1 MVLPPELDMT
11 RHRVFFLVAIVG
23 LSLVAHAEETF
34 TVGTATAARGQ
45 KVSGTIEVPAGV
57 DTALSI
63 PVVVVQGSRPG
74 PVLAL
79 VSGAHGTEYASII
92 ALEKV
97 IERIDPAALSGTVI
111 IVPLVNV
118 RSFEQKIAHVNPVDN
133 KSMNRFY
140 PGRIDGTQTER
151 ASYLITKQIVE
162 RCDHLIDLHGGDIDE
177 SLRPYGYW
185 TVTGNAQQDALSKQM
200 VLAFGLD
207 HIIISADRPRDPAAS
222 RYLENTA
229 STRGKASITVEAGHA
244 GTVETDDV
252 EALASGC
259 FNVMRFLRML
269 PGTVTPI
276 ENPVWIEKVE
286 SVTSDQTGIFYP
298 LVKRGTFVA
307 QGMRLGYVTD
317 YVGKTIL
324 EARAPAAGVVTFIR
338 AVPSMTK
345 GETIASIGIVA
356 QRTPQ

>member
-1 MVLPPELDMT
+1 MT
-11 RHRVFFLVAIVG
+11 RSRLFCLAAIVAF
-23 LSLVAHAEETF
+23 SLFAHAEETF
-34 TVGTATAARGQ
+34 TVGTASAARGQ
-45 KVSGTIEVPAGV
+45 KASGTIEVPAGV
-57 DTALSI
+57 DAALSI
-63 PVVVVQGSRPG
+63 PVVVVQGAHPG

-97 IERIDPAALSGTVI
+97 IERLDPAALSGTVI
-111 IVPLVNV
+111 IIPLVNV
-118 RSFEQKIAHVNPVDN
+118 NSFEQKIAHVNPVDHR
-133 KSMNRFY
+133 SMNSAY
-140 PGRIDGTQTER
+140 PGRMDGTQTER
-151 ASYLITKQIVE
+151 ASYLITKQVVE

-185 TVTGNAQQDALSKQM
+185 TVTGNAPQDALSKQL

-207 HIIISADRPRDPAAS
+207 HIIISADRPKDPAAS
-222 RYLENTA
+222 RFLENTA

-252 EALASGC
+252 EVLTRGC
-259 FNVMRFLRML
+259 FNVMRVLKML
-269 PGTVTPI
+269 PGTVMPV
-276 ENPVWIEKVE
+276 ESPVWIEKVV

-298 LVKRGTFVA
+298 LVKRGTYVA

-324 EARAPAAGVVTFIR
+324 DAHAAVAGVITFIR

-345 GETIASIGIVA
+345 GETIANIGVVA
-356 QRTPQ
+356 ERPPQ